1 MKAAANV
8 DGQMISAEQEP
19 GQETFNQEV
28 KKTSPMV
35 GWARKV
41 FCGYSAQAG
50 ECTHGRFHRR
60 GDVCVAVGGR
70 DETRLESG
78 GGKIYPL

>member
-8 DGQMISAEQEP
+8 DWQIISAEQEP
-19 GQETFNQEV
+19 GQITFNQAM

-35 GWARKV
+35 GSGRKV
-41 FCGYSAQAG
+41 FFRSSVQAG
-50 ECTHGRFHRR
+50 ECAPGRFHRR
-60 GDVCVAVGGR
+60 GDVRIAVGGG
-70 DETRLESG
+70 DEARLESG